1 MCVSGYVSKCN
12 LEMLSKC
19 FSFALVP
26 HLPDTLLS
34 CYLIDHNAI
43 HTNLG
48 LTNIMLH
55 IADRERRRGQ
65 FKTQSIQVMH
75 HYGVTEALPLQEAL
89 GHLTPMHWHQNLIA
103 TLEQPRHTNQ
113 LQVLSGRCKF
123 QSRTT

>member
-1 MCVSGYVSKCN
+1 
-12 LEMLSKC
+12 MLSKC
-19 FSFALVP
+19 LSFALLP
-26 HLPDTLLS
+26 HLPEVLS
-34 CYLIDHNAI
+34 DHNAI

-89 GHLTPMHWHQNLIA
+89 GHLTPMHWHQNLIT
-103 TLEQPRHTNQ
+103 TLEEPRHKNQ
-113 LQVLSGRCKF
+113 LQVLSGMCKF
-123 QSRTT
+123 QSRNMIEYVLKTH